1 MGGTA
6 LPLPKPQELPVP
18 EDATTGVSPFT
29 DDIEKHEYLRN
40 LRDRTAM
47 NASGHPLEAVTT
59 SPESQIPKTPI
70 SINPSAP
77 TLKAG
82 ETVNLGDVPK
92 PSLSVEKAK
101 APKAPLS
108 VEPPDMFQYPEEA
121 ADWYEQKNHPGAAR
135 TARIIAGVRKGV
147 ANTAEG
153 LLSPTNLAFLVAT
166 EGTGEIVPVVE
177 ELINAGF
184 TTAQVKTAIDTIP
197 QVKTAL
203 KNHDSEAAAQAM
215 TEGGIAG
222 AFGVAGV
229 VHGAKGAPEEKAPEE
244 NQIQIESIPGIIP
257 IATAPQGGHAG
268 GGVASVEEL
277 NRSGRFVA
285 INPKN
290 GAVTD
295 QGKVPDF
302 REGVTGYQVHP
313 NGKIELKAG
322 TETPATKLAA
332 QKYHKEVYGQNR
344 PTITSASG
352 RQMQVPPEHTT
363 GVHDDAIKQG
373 GAIPAGVMKK
383 AGKMQHDLVLFHDP
397 QTGSTLALPEDKV
410 SPKAVSQHIA
420 ESRAKFAASSK
431 ELQSIPGVM
440 AVRNP
445 QVESVAKGADDFN
458 VSQGRAPIT
467 RSQEPLNP
475 ELGKKTA
482 DEYDKMQHNPNDPQ
496 VKASYDAFKKD
507 VRDQWD
513 YATKKMGITFEPSK
527 KDPYNSSREMQ
538 DDVENNKH
546 LAFFSTE
553 NLPKEHPLAQVD
565 PKTGLTYNQ
574 MFRAVHDLFGH
585 AANGNQFG
593 PLGERNAYLDH
604 AQMFRPESLPALT
617 TETHGQNSWTNFGA
631 HLRNAQGE
639 VPAKG
644 EAGYVSPKERPFAE
658 QKAGILPS
666 SVQTNPIWVKKTL
679 DAMDEAPAGA
689 LNPRTGTADARGVG
703 IEVYPEARAGRER
716 LDHKPDANDLMSFYN
731 ENKEIFT
738 KHPELRIG
746 WDKTNE
752 GWELNIGA
760 AGTREGATKV
770 GNKLDQRAAWD
781 IGKGEEVPLS
791 GKGEKTDFSDYT
803 LQDRLRDLKG
813 ENDEGELPIPE
824 AWRFLFDKHGYTW
837 QSTRNH
843 EAGHGVIGDLNGFP
857 IQETR
862 TYNHP
867 KSDGT
872 FASQVFDLSSIAE
885 KMPNVERYKF
895 TVDSAVA
902 NLPKLLDTYLSGGMA
917 QEIMDGLPFDK
928 NPGVEGDVAQATDLL
943 KDLGF
948 SPSERQSLLN
958 SSKERIRNVLTNTKV
973 QDIIR
978 QYTEHREATVDE
990 TLHSSKA
997 RNESMMKKIRE
1008 VLNGSDKG
1016 TVTGASGAS
1025 RESVAQG
1032 DEGNVART
1040 EGSDTTTSFGEP
1052 AGVRQSLNPKGSA
1065 VPLLT
1070 NPIPTEK
1077 GAQKSLTPSDKLHQG
1092 VTIEHPVVADFQRA
1106 MGEWMKKTAGNINEP
1121 SAELSRSIR
1130 LAHNEVNHWIMEN
1143 GGEGKGWYKRKTDA
1157 AIKVLS
1163 KAHPQLQDPAHATIF
1178 KALWT
1183 AHSYGN
1189 DPNVNMT
1196 EAEQNLSNLENK
1208 GKLEYDKGVQP
1219 DGKILHWSGHTG
1231 NVYTL
1236 AKTQHLIDKDGEA
1249 GAAKW
1254 LTTKHPWSEIQDKFK
1269 DAGLNVSK
1277 KSIPL
1282 DKDGKTYG
1290 AMAFGP
1296 KGGAFFLNLN
1306 GINDFTT
1313 VDIWGARA
1321 LRRWEGK
1328 IGAPDT
1334 LTKDYDS
1341 NLIVDRPPDA
1351 GEIERFHNVIQSVA
1365 KKLDLDTDDVQ
1376 ALQWYFEHKLYEV
1389 HGVGE
1394 KARDYEEAAKNVVN
1408 KKGGEPVNALA
1419 LLKALGQWK
1428 SPVQSRGNEGTGG
1441 KTQKAGESAV
1451 SGNLFKNH

>member
-18 EDATTGVSPFT
+18 EDATTGVFPFT
-29 DDIEKHEYLRN
+29 DNIENQEYLRN

-47 NASGHPLEAVTT
+47 NASGHPLEAVSPT

-184 TTAQVKTAIDTIP
+184 TAAQVKMAIDTIP

-203 KNHDSEAAAQAM
+203 KNHDPEAAAQAM

-222 AFGVAGV
+222 AFGVAGA
-229 VHGAKGAPEEKAPEE
+229 VHGAKGAPEEKSPE
-244 NQIQIESIPGIIP
+244 NITQTSQ
-257 IATAPQGGHAG
+257 
-268 GGVASVEEL
+268 SV
-277 NRSGRFVA
+277 
-285 INPKN
+285 
-290 GAVTD
+290 
-295 QGKVPDF
+295 
-302 REGVTGYQVHP
+302 
-313 NGKIELKAG
+313 
-322 TETPATKLAA
+322 
-332 QKYHKEVYGQNR
+332 
-344 PTITSASG
+344 TSASG
-352 RQMQVPPEHTT
+352 RPMQLPPERTT
-363 GVHDDAIKQG
+363 GVPESDEAIKQG
-373 GAIPAGVMKK
+373 GGIPGGKFEK
-383 AGKMQHDLVLFHDP
+383 AGKMTHDLHLFHDP
-397 QTGSTLALPEDKV
+397 QTGSTLALPENKV
-410 SPKAVSQHIA
+410 SPEAVSQHIA
-420 ESRAKFAASSK
+420 ESRAKFAAGK
-431 ELQSIPGVM
+431 NKLAEIPG
-440 AVRNP
+440 AVDITPKADVKAYHPDLQKIANKYGTSENAAGIKNGASFITPDGKFIHLTAGKLHPEAIKEATGEMQPVYTNYGNKENRPAFLDKTDSVRIRFSTDKAGDTVHISVPKQGVTEEQVSTLRQAVAQAGRNGQVILERADITPETKDKLSLVQDFPRPSDTEKYLQQIQAHPSQKMQLWMEEAAKNVKGGFSINP
-445 QVESVAKGADDFN
+445 QSGK
-458 VSQGRAPIT
+458 APTEGKILSILPEEEVNLGHPAT
-467 RSQEPLNP
+467 PEDIRDYYNAHKTLFDTYP
-475 ELGKKTA
+475 ELHIGG
-482 DEYDKMQHNPNDPQ
+482 Y
-496 VKASYDAFKKD
+496 
-507 VRDQWD
+507 
-513 YATKKMGITFEPSK
+513 
-527 KDPYNSSREMQ
+527 
-538 DDVENNKH
+538 EN
-546 LAFFSTE
+546 
-553 NLPKEHPLAQVD
+553 
-565 PKTGLTYNQ
+565 
-574 MFRAVHDLFGH
+574 
-585 AANGNQFG
+585 
-593 PLGERNAYLDH
+593 
-604 AQMFRPESLPALT
+604 
-617 TETHGQNSWTNFGA
+617 
-631 HLRNAQGE
+631 
-639 VPAKG
+639 
-644 EAGYVSPKERPFAE
+644 
-658 QKAGILPS
+658 
-666 SVQTNPIWVKKTL
+666 
-679 DAMDEAPAGA
+679 
-689 LNPRTGTADARGVG
+689 
-703 IEVYPEARAGRER
+703 
-716 LDHKPDANDLMSFYN
+716 
-731 ENKEIFT
+731 
-738 KHPELRIG
+738 
-746 WDKTNE
+746 
-752 GWELNIGA
+752 ELNISAIGPHA
-760 AGTREGATKV
+760 EDVAK
-770 GNKLDQRAAWD
+770 KLDQHSIYD
-781 IGKGEEVPLS
+781 LGKGKEILVG
-791 GKGEKTDFSDYT
+791 GKNKDKNFPNYSLEH
-803 LQDRLRDLKG
+803 RLADLKG
-813 ENDEGELPIPE
+813 EVSKTSHATLSPIPSILKGGGTSIPDESVFGHEYGHGAQAVVNGGKLMGLYSHWHPKVMETGSAAAADIAWPSGGAKTFDEWITKDPNNAFKALQQALSGPVTQEVLYGVPVNKNLGAVGDMKEVADILQKLDLSPEQSNDVVEFLANSWKEKLTTKNPLTGKTLADIIKQHAPRNEDIREELLASPDKIQKFSQEVAQHEGELRDE
-824 AWRFLFDKHGYTW
+824 YNR
-837 QSTRNH
+837 RNSV
-843 EAGHGVIGDLNGFP
+843 GVS
-857 IQETR
+857 E
-862 TYNHP
+862 
-867 KSDGT
+867 GT
-872 FASQVFDLSSIAE
+872 EQV
-885 KMPNVERYKF
+885 
-895 TVDSAVA
+895 
-902 NLPKLLDTYLSGGMA
+902 G
-917 QEIMDGLPFDK
+917 
-928 NPGVEGDVAQATDLL
+928 
-943 KDLGF
+943 
-948 SPSERQSLLN
+948 
-958 SSKERIRNVLTNTKV
+958 
-973 QDIIR
+973 
-978 QYTEHREATVDE
+978 RE
-990 TLHSSKA
+990 
-997 RNESMMKKIRE
+997 
-1008 VLNGSDKG
+1008 
-1016 TVTGASGAS
+1016 
-1025 RESVAQG
+1025 
-1032 DEGNVART
+1032 NVART
-1040 EGSDTTTSFGEP
+1040 EGRAETTNISKGIRRIPGAIEVTSESRAF
-1052 AGVRQSLNPKGSA
+1052 PKGSA

-1070 NPIPTEK
+1070 NPLPTEQ

-1092 VTIEHPVVADFQRA
+1092 VTIENPVMADFQRA

-1143 GGEGKGWYKRKTDA
+1143 GGEGKGWYRRKTDA

-1163 KAHPQLQDPAHATIF
+1163 KAHPQLKDPAHATIF

-1236 AKTQHLIDKDGEA
+1236 AKTQHLIDQDGET

-1321 LRRWEGK
+1321 LRRWEGN
-1328 IGAPDT
+1328 IGSPDT
-1334 LTKDYDS
+1334 LTKNYNS

-1351 GEIERFHNVIQSVA
+1351 GEIERFHKVVQSVA
-1365 KKLDLDTDDVQ
+1365 KKLNLDTDDVQ

-1428 SPVQSRGNEGTGG
+1428 SPVQSRGNEGASGAA
-1441 KTQKAGESAV
+1441 QKARESSA
-1451 SGNLFKNH
+1451 SGDLFKNH